1 MQIKN
6 TMQWILFTV
15 FELLAM
21 AFFFGF
27 MMTES
32 TYKLILLVVVLA
44 VGLYAYHRL
53 ERSVFQLSQ
62 SVSRY
67 KPFHYALFVLFVLS
81 LPLFFR
87 KSPYLLHICIMSCLY
102 IIMAIGLNFC
112 LGSANM
118 SHFAASAF
126 FGMGAYSSALLSIH
140 FHTGFWVNIFVAS
153 ALAGIFG
160 ILLSIPIIKTKT
172 YYLAL
177 ISMAFGLIFYQ
188 FITTV
193 KFTGG
198 PAGLSG
204 VPRPSLFG
212 YDFMK
217 GPTLLGFELPFQA
230 NYFYVAVI
238 FTLLV
243 FILARRV
250 MMSWM
255 GLMLNYIREDE
266 IATSCQGIRISFPK
280 IFAFALN
287 ATLTGFAGTFYAHYI
302 TYVGPPD
309 ADIMISVVL
318 VIIVI
323 LGGMDNLAG
332 IAFAAALLTILP
344 EKFRAFQDYRLLV
357 YGVIVL
363 LMLLFRPSGLFP
375 KRLRSYKR
383 L

>member
-1 MQIKN
+1 MN
-6 TMQWILFTV
+6 RSMQWFV
-15 FELLAM
+15 FLVSELVAM
-21 AFFFGF
+21 GFFFGF

-32 TYKLILLVVVLA
+32 TVKLTVLVVLLALGLYGYRRSERLALNLSQAFTRYKLSNLVLL
-44 VGLYAYHRL
+44 
-53 ERSVFQLSQ
+53 
-62 SVSRY
+62 
-67 KPFHYALFVLFVLS
+67 VLFVLS
-81 LPLFFR
+81 LPFFFG
-87 KSPYLLHICIMSCLY
+87 KSPYLIHICIMSCLY

-118 SHFAASAF
+118 THFATSAF

-140 FHTGFWVNIFVAS
+140 LHTGFWVNIFVAS

-160 ILLSIPIIKTKT
+160 ALLAIPIIKTKT

-177 ISMAFGLIFYQ
+177 ISMAFGLIFFQ

-217 GPTLLGFELPFQA
+217 GPTVLGMALPFQT
-230 NYFYVAVI
+230 NYFYIIIV
-238 FTLLV
+238 FTILI

-250 MMSWM
+250 MKSWM
-255 GLMLNYIREDE
+255 GLTLNYIREDE
-266 IATSCQGIRISFPK
+266 IATSCQGITVSFPK

-287 ATLTGFAGTFYAHYI
+287 AILTGFAGTFYAHYI

-323 LGGMDNLAG
+323 LGGMDNLSG
-332 IAFAAALLTILP
+332 IAFSAALLTILP
-344 EKFRAFQDYRLLV
+344 EKFRAFQDYRLLI
-357 YGVIVL
+357 YGIIVL

-375 KRLRSYKR
+375 KKLRVYKKG
-383 L
+383 

>member
-1 MQIKN
+1 MHG
-6 TMQWILFTV
+6 LAFLV

-21 AFFFGF
+21 GFFFAF

-32 TYKLILLVVVLA
+32 TYKLTILVLLLA
-44 VGLYAYHRL
+44 LGLYGYRRFERL
-53 ERSVFQLSQ
+53 ALALSRAI
-62 SVSRY
+62 SRY
-67 KPFHYALFVLFVLS
+67 WLPNAVLLALFALS
-81 LPLFFR
+81 LPFFFR
-87 KSPYLLHICIMSCLY
+87 KSPYLIHICIMSCLY

-126 FGMGAYSSALLSIH
+126 FGMGAYSSALLSLH
-140 FHTGFWVNIFVAS
+140 LHTGFWINVLLAS

-160 ILLSIPIIKTKT
+160 VLLAVPIIKTKT

-177 ISMAFGLIFYQ
+177 ISMAFGLIFFQ

-217 GPTLLGFELPFQA
+217 GPSLLGVELPFQA
-230 NYFYVAVI
+230 NYFYVIVV
-238 FTLLV
+238 FTVLV

-255 GLMLNYIREDE
+255 GLTLNYIREDE
-266 IATSCQGIRISFPK
+266 IATSCQGIGVSFPK

-309 ADIMISVVL
+309 ADIMISVIL

-323 LGGMDNLAG
+323 LGGVDNPLG

-344 EKFRAFQDYRLLV
+344 EKFRAFQDYRLLI
-357 YGVIVL
+357 YGIIVL

-375 KRLRSYKR
+375 KKLRVYPKKG
-383 L
+383 

>member
-1 MQIKN
+1 MN
-6 TMQWILFTV
+6 RSVQWFV
-15 FELLAM
+15 FLVSELLAM
-21 AFFFGF
+21 GLFFGF

-32 TYKLILLVVVLA
+32 TVKLTVLVVLLALGLYGYRRFERLALNLSQALTRYKLSNFVLL
-44 VGLYAYHRL
+44 
-53 ERSVFQLSQ
+53 
-62 SVSRY
+62 
-67 KPFHYALFVLFVLS
+67 VLFVFS
-81 LPLFFR
+81 LPFFFS
-87 KSPYLLHICIMSCLY
+87 KSPYLIHICIMSCLY

-140 FHTGFWVNIFVAS
+140 LHTGFWVNIFVAS

-160 ILLSIPIIKTKT
+160 ALLAIPIIKTKT

-177 ISMAFGLIFYQ
+177 ISMAFGLIFFQ

-217 GPTLLGFELPFQA
+217 GPTVLGMALPFQT
-230 NYFYVAVI
+230 NYFYVIIV
-238 FTLLV
+238 FTILI

-250 MMSWM
+250 MKSWM
-255 GLMLNYIREDE
+255 GLTLNYIREDE
-266 IATSCQGIRISFPK
+266 IATSCQGITVSFPK

-287 ATLTGFAGTFYAHYI
+287 AILAGFAGTFYAHYI

-323 LGGMDNLAG
+323 LGGMDNLSG
-332 IAFAAALLTILP
+332 IAFSAALLTILP
-344 EKFRAFQDYRLLV
+344 EKFRAFQDYRLLI
-357 YGVIVL
+357 YGIIVL

-375 KRLRSYKR
+375 KKLRVYKKG
-383 L
+383 